1 MKKLL
6 LTTALAITSLAA
18 SALAETYKLPKEEPA
33 ASITFPDKW
42 EVEAEEESI
51 NASSEDEEIYIN
63 IEIHDAESIEGAI
76 EETFGYLKKNKVSVN
91 KDSEKKT
98 EFESN
103 GMQVVDFSW
112 DGEDKDGPC
121 KISVTIAG
129 VSDDKALVFLFWAS
143 PEGEKKHEKEL
154 GEIAA
159 SIKPVKK

>member
-6 LTTALAITSLAA
+6 LTTALIISSLAV
-18 SALAETYKLPKEEPA
+18 SAVAGTHKLPKEEPA
-33 ASITFPDKW
+33 ASITFPDSW
-42 EVEAEEESI
+42 TVEATDESI
-51 NASSEDEEIYIN
+51 NANSDDNEIYIN
-63 IEIHDAESIEGAI
+63 VEIHDAESIEGAI

-91 KDSEKKT
+91 KDSEKKS
-98 EFESN
+98 EFEAN

-129 VSDDKALVFLFWAS
+129 VSDEKALVFLYWAT
-143 PEGEKKHEKEL
+143 PDGEKKHEKEL